1 MDDRPAGARSSGFG
15 RVARGKGYILWPNFP
30 MRAPYGLEIIENCIT
45 CPHLEERVFCNL
57 TPRALQRLSE
67 ITSPS
72 TYPKGA
78 TLFVEG
84 QAARGVFILCNGRVK
99 LSTSS
104 TDGKTLIVRIADP
117 GEILGLP
124 ATVTGKPYELTA
136 DVIEAAQA
144 NFISRTDF
152 LNFLREHGEAAL
164 RVAQQMGE
172 TYHAAVAELRSVGLA
187 HSASQKL
194 ARFLLDW
201 CAKNGSGESEIRAK
215 LTLTHEE
222 IAQMIGASRET
233 VTRLFSDLKKRQ
245 LVEVRGSTLI
255 VCNKLAIETLAGS

>member
-1 MDDRPAGARSSGFG
+1 MWRG
-15 RVARGKGYILWPNFP
+15 RHMPS
-30 MRAPYGLEIIENCIT
+30 PYGLELIENCIA
-45 CPHLEERVFCNL
+45 CPHLQERVFCNL

-84 QAARGVFILCNGRVK
+84 QAARGVFILCNGRIK

-124 ATVTGKPYELTA
+124 ATVTGKTYELTA
-136 DVIEAAQA
+136 DVIETAQA

-152 LNFLREHGEAAL
+152 LSFLREHGEAAL

-172 TYHAAVAELRSVGLA
+172 NYHTAVAELRSVGLA
-187 HSASQKL
+187 HSASEKL

-201 CAKNGSGESEIRAK
+201 CAKNGNGEDEIRAK
-215 LTLTHEE
+215 LTFTHEE

-233 VTRLFSDLKKRQ
+233 VTRLFSDFKRRR
-245 LVEVRGSTLI
+245 LVEIRGSTLI
-255 VCNKLAIETLAGS
+255 VCDKLAMESLAGS